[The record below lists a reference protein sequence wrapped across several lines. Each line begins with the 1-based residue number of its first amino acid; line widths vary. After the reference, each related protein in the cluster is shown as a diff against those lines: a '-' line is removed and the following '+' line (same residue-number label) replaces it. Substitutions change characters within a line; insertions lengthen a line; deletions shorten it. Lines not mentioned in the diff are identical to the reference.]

1 MSATPTHPS
10 TLLILAGLA
19 GSITAGTASASV
31 LTPANVI
38 AARGLQ
44 VPGMAPGVT
53 WGALNNPSVA
63 ADGRVLFSGGL
74 VGVPAVNNLGIFTG
88 TSAAN
93 VATLIQS
100 GQAAPGG
107 PAGATLDLAGSSSG
121 FQAGSAKINADG
133 LISFV
138 SLFTG
143 GGAVPNVDN
152 WGVFTGTASGGVT
165 MAVRRGA
172 AAPGTAGA
180 VINSPFSTGPG
191 GLPLNGSG
199 HLYFGASLT
208 GGDVL
213 ADSNN
218 SGIFGGAPGS
228 LSLIARR
235 GAAAPGVSGG
245 TFGALSNPFLAAN
258 RSGQLLF
265 SNTLNATG
273 GVTSANDS
281 VIYMHTPGS
290 GLTLMVREGD
300 AAPGTAGATFG
311 GSFLLTNANFNNA
324 GQAAVNVTL
333 TGGDVVGTT
342 NSSAV
347 YVLSASGPTL
357 AWRAGAA
364 APGTDAQFLSTNS
377 FGLSMTNAGTIALPA
392 ALTGGTTTSTNDSG
406 IWYGPAGSLQMIAR
420 EGNAVPT
427 LNATFG
433 NMGTAG
439 IRANGAGQLAFNVP
453 MLSSDT
459 NLNNKLVLMA
469 YDPTA
474 GLFPVIYT
482 GEQIEIAPGV
492 FKTVS
497 GFQYQ
502 ASSNGDGSPLALSET
517 GWLTLKITTTDST
530 DVIVRYAIPTP
541 TSASLLAVGG
551 MLMARRRRCAAR

>member
-1 MSATPTHPS
+1 M
-10 TLLILAGLA
+10 
-19 GSITAGTASASV
+19 
-31 LTPANVI
+31 
-38 AARGLQ
+38 
-44 VPGMAPGVT
+44 
-53 WGALNNPSVA
+53 
-63 ADGRVLFSGGL
+63 
-74 VGVPAVNNLGIFTG
+74 
-88 TSAAN
+88 
-93 VATLIQS
+93 
-100 GQAAPGG
+100 
-107 PAGATLDLAGSSSG
+107 
-121 FQAGSAKINADG
+121 
-133 LISFV
+133 
-138 SLFTG
+138 
-143 GGAVPNVDN
+143 
-152 WGVFTGTASGGVT
+152 
-165 MAVRRGA
+165 
-172 AAPGTAGA
+172 
-180 VINSPFSTGPG
+180 
-191 GLPLNGSG
+191 
-199 HLYFGASLT
+199 
-208 GGDVL
+208 
-213 ADSNN
+213 
-218 SGIFGGAPGS
+218 
-228 LSLIARR
+228 
-235 GAAAPGVSGG
+235 
-245 TFGALSNPFLAAN
+245 
-258 RSGQLLF
+258 
-265 SNTLNATG
+265 
-273 GVTSANDS
+273 
-281 VIYMHTPGS
+281 
-290 GLTLMVREGD
+290 
-300 AAPGTAGATFG
+300 
-311 GSFLLTNANFNNA
+311 
-324 GQAAVNVTL
+324 
-333 TGGDVVGTT
+333 VGTT